1 MDPDALQRCL
11 PGCQRFEQVAPN
23 EWEATML
30 VGIAAIK
37 GTYSG
42 RVRISDQE
50 PQTSYRLAVEGSGAG
65 NRIRGDGVVT
75 LADAPEGDTL
85 VSYEG
90 EAQVLGALAA
100 VGHRLLQPAAKLLAD
115 QFFRCMETQVTES
128 RASPRPGLG
137 SAQGRRL

>member
-1 MDPDALQRCL
+1 VTLVDPDALRRCL
-11 PGCQRFEQVAPN
+11 PGCQRFEQVAPT
-23 EWEATML
+23 EWEATMS

-50 PQTSYRLAVEGSGAG
+50 PERSYRLAVEGSGAG

-75 LADAPEGDTL
+75 LSDVPEGDTL
-85 VSYEG
+85 VSYDG
-90 EAQVLGALAA
+90 DAQVLGALAA

-115 QFFRCMETQVTES
+115 QFFRCMETQVK
-128 RASPRPGLG
+128 G
-137 SAQGRRL
+137 